1 MGQLDA
7 TYAAVSESLE
17 TPKTK
22 LRTLSEHLSREAP
35 EVCRILARLEA
46 EQKESDIQPF
56 VEELQRILLQW
67 RE

>member
-1 MGQLDA
+1 MAQLDA
-7 TYAAVSESLE
+7 TYASVAESPE

-22 LRTLSEHLSREAP
+22 FLTLSEHLSREAP

-46 EQKESDIQPF
+46 ERRESDIQPF
-56 VEELQRILLQW
+56 LEELQRILLQW